1 MIKAIIFDFDGV
13 ILESASIKTNAFAE
27 VVKDF
32 PKDVAAEFVSYHM
45 SHMGISRYVKF
56 RYLVEKILHEQ
67 YTEEKGNELADR
79 FSSIVF
85 NRVMEC
91 SFVPGAKEFLE
102 GYSSNYDMYIASG
115 TPDAEMQE
123 IIDKRELREYFCG
136 VYGTPLK
143 KRDIIQ
149 KIMSDHEYNKDEVV
163 FVGDAN
169 TDMDAAYAEGLYFVG
184 RNTKDNENYFKSVRF
199 KVDNLLEICD
209 VIRIIEQETVNR

>member
-13 ILESASIKTNAFAE
+13 ILESASIKTDAFAE
-27 VVKDF
+27 VVRDF
-32 PKDVAAEFVSYHM
+32 PRDVAEEFVSYHM

-56 RYLVEKILHEQ
+56 RYLVENILHEQ
-67 YTEEKGNELADR
+67 YTEEKGDELANR

-85 NRVMEC
+85 NRIMEC
-91 SFVPGAKEFLE
+91 PFVPGAKEFLK
-102 GYSSNYDMYIASG
+102 GHFFYYDMYIASG
-115 TPDAEMQE
+115 TPDAEMQD
-123 IIDKRELREYFCG
+123 IIDKRGLREYFCE

-149 KIMSDHEYNKDEVV
+149 KIMLERKYSRDEIV

-169 TDMDAAYAEGLYFVG
+169 TDMDAAYAEGVYFVG
-184 RNTKDNENYFKSVRF
+184 RNSKDNENYFKDVRF

-209 VIRIIEQETVNR
+209 VIKIIEQETVNR